1 MPYKIN
7 DVFSA
12 LADENRRNMLV
23 MLAKENKNVSSI
35 AEHFKFSRPA
45 VSKHLRILKKARL
58 VKMTKKGRERYFSL
72 NPVPV
77 KEVFDWLKF
86 YDEFWDDKLNLLKKY
101 VENKK

>member
-23 MLAKENKNVSSI
+23 MLAKENKNVNSI

-45 VSKHLRILKKARL
+45 VSKHLRILRKAKL
-58 VKMTKKGRERYFSL
+58 VKVAKKGRERYFSL
-72 NPVPV
+72 NPEPV
-77 KEVFDWLKF
+77 REVFDWLKF
-86 YDEFWDDKLNLLKKY
+86 YNKFWDEKLKLLKNYLEK
-101 VENKK
+101 